1 VESGDPSEKV
11 AAIYRMSDME
21 QVRVS
26 SQCTSSNRAA
36 MFGFMH
42 VCYPNMLAF
51 CFVCTVHD
59 SYILEHSIWVFLISS
74 DSQMFCWR
82 CGLPSVLVKMQ
93 SANHHRNVSSR
104 RMSGIVWYFGVR
116 PLLGIFAPEQP
127 DRMWLCAPLTRA
139 PKVVESCSKAQKTR
153 HVF

>member
-1 VESGDPSEKV
+1 MESGDPSEKV

-42 VCYPNMLAF
+42 VCYPNMLTF

-59 SYILEHSIWVFLISS
+59 SYILEHSIRVFLISS
-74 DSQMFCWR
+74 DSQMFC
-82 CGLPSVLVKMQ
+82 
-93 SANHHRNVSSR
+93 
-104 RMSGIVWYFGVR
+104 
-116 PLLGIFAPEQP
+116 
-127 DRMWLCAPLTRA
+127 
-139 PKVVESCSKAQKTR
+139 
-153 HVF
+153 